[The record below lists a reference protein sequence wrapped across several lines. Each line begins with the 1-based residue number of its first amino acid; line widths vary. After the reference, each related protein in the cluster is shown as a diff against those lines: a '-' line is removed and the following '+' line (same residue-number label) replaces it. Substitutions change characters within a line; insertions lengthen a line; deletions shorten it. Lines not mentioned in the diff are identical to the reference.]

1 MKNHSILIIDDEE
14 AQRNILLGY
23 LAKKGFKVYSANSG
37 SQAIKIINEEL
48 IDIVLSDYKMPV
60 MSGIDILSKVSQ
72 INPEIVFVIITAY
85 GSIENAVNAMHLG
98 AYDYL
103 TKPINLDELDL
114 LIERIID
121 HKILMSENEALKKQ
135 ITEKDKK
142 AAFVSQSPKMEQSLS
157 IAFRAADSKATIL
170 ITGENGTGK
179 EVLAKSIHY
188 ISKRKDYPFITA
200 NIPSLPES
208 LLESE
213 LFGHERFAYT
223 GAEKMVK
230 GRFELADK
238 GTIFLDEIGDIP
250 LSIQVKLL
258 RVLQD
263 HRFERVGGTESI
275 KVDVRIIAATNQD
288 LNEKIKDNSFR
299 EDLYY
304 RLNVVGV
311 NISPLRDRKEDIP
324 PLIDFFIQK
333 YSEENNREDI
343 NISKEAMDL
352 LLKYNYPGN
361 VRELENTIERAVV
374 LTRTNTIMTSDLPL
388 SVRGIFSEE
397 KLPLHIGSLNGQ
409 LEALEKKLIF
419 DALKECDGNQTR
431 AGRLLG
437 ISERNLRYKLKKYNI
452 KLKKYFT

>member
-14 AQRNILLGY
+14 VQRNILLGY
-23 LAKKGFKVYSANSG
+23 LEKKGFKVYSANSG

-121 HKILMSENEALKKQ
+121 HKILKSENEALKKQ

-142 AAFVSQSPKMEQSLS
+142 AAFVSKSPKMEQSLS

-188 ISKRKDYPFITA
+188 ISNRKDYPFITV

-250 LSIQVKLL
+250 INIQVKLL

-288 LNEKIKDNSFR
+288 LSEKIKDNSFR

-343 NISKEAMDL
+343 KISKEAMDL

-397 KLPLHIGSLNGQ
+397 KLPLHIGPLNGQ